1 MATTLH
7 LSREVKVY
15 IEWDGQIWE
24 IPVLDG
30 FSFSQATNTT
40 EVTIKEM
47 AASNVS
53 RRGRSVF
60 NDSLSP
66 AEWSFSTYAR
76 PTLIVDKHHA
86 VEEVLW
92 AMAVGAAAADYP
104 GDAPVQNDVGKDWT
118 TSLETTTSSLDIN
131 FDSSNK
137 LVFDDASIYFMFPA
151 NDAGGSEADLWYKI
165 SGATVNEVSIEF
177 DIDGITTINWS
188 GMGTT
193 LTESAAIAAN
203 SIRDKEIVTS
213 HLVRTDNFIRNR
225 LTTLTLTGADSGS
238 ILASY
243 AIVLTGGNIT
253 ITNNVEHATPASLGV
268 VNVPFGHTMGTRSV
282 SGNFTCYLDNSGT
295 ASADLW
301 QDLQAST
308 SVTRNSFGLTF
319 GVGGGSAPRME
330 VTCAKA
336 MLEVPVHSVA
346 DVISMEVAFHGLGS
360 DIGDTD
366 EVLIKYVGN

>member
-15 IEWDGQIWE
+15 IQWDGQIWE

-40 EVTIKEM
+40 EVTLKEM

-76 PTLIVDKHHA
+76 PTIISTKHHA

-92 AMAVGAAAADYP
+92 AMAAGAALDDYP
-104 GDAPVQNDVGKDWT
+104 AASVAGDWT
-118 TSLETTTSSLDIN
+118 TSLVTSTSSLDIN

-137 LVFDDASIYFMFPA
+137 LVFPDANIYFMFPA

-165 SGATVNEVSIEF
+165 SGATVNEASIEF

-193 LTESAAIAAN
+193 LTEVSAPTVSTLEIAAT
-203 SIRDKEIVTS
+203 V
-213 HLVRTDNFIRNR
+213 LVESDSFIRNR
-225 LTTLTLTGADSGS
+225 LTTLALTGSNTGN

-243 AIVLTGGNIT
+243 TIVLTGGNIT
-253 ITNNVEHATPASLGV
+253 ITNNVEHATPASLGI

-282 SGNFTCYLDNSGT
+282 SGNFTCYLDNAGT

-319 GVGGGSAPRME
+319 GVGGSAAPRME
-330 VTCAKA
+330 VACAKA

-366 EVLIKYVGN
+366 ELTIKYVGT